1 MAAPA
6 SALSPAASAAEPPL
20 ELTPRGAPA
29 AASRASTAA
38 ANVAPEDLSLPATRK
53 GHLSGLK
60 RLLTRPRKEVVMF
73 LGAGFLMPLGPTF
86 GSWKGLLQ
94 AMIERA
100 KSTPLGEEAHIKK
113 ELERANAVLENA
125 GGSGAKLQ
133 RVAQLIEDT
142 VGDDHMTKLGIEL
155 LELPPEV
162 YDEKLKAEFLLSQ
175 TYAEH
180 TRIERLSRAKLIE
193 ELKVRVPT
201 PEAQKLEELTLEEL
215 KAKRK
220 DARDPSDIKASLVT
234 HPSDDDKKKGKGIV
248 QFRKRIAMVRLL
260 PLKAII
266 TTKRVAERKDH
277 PPLARTHA
285 HTSASRK
292 LTRSFDLSRAVLP
305 SSRQRTQRFSRCGR
319 MKKGAS
325 RSIRS
330 RAPPRARRC
339 AACCATRM
347 QRTRRRRRGRTRESL
362 SWNS

>member
-1 MAAPA
+1 
-6 SALSPAASAAEPPL
+6 
-20 ELTPRGAPA
+20 
-29 AASRASTAA
+29 
-38 ANVAPEDLSLPATRK
+38 
-53 GHLSGLK
+53 
-60 RLLTRPRKEVVMF
+60 MF

-100 KSTPLGEEAHIKK
+100 KSAPLGEEAHIKK

-142 VGDDHMTKLGIEL
+142 VGDEHMNKLGIEL

-193 ELKVRVPT
+193 ELKVRLAPPT
-201 PEAQKLEELTLEEL
+201 PEAPKRPAMDGVSETTTTLEEL

-220 DARDPSDIKASLVT
+220 AACDPSDIKANLVK
-234 HPSDDDKKKGKGIV
+234 HPSDLDKEKGKGIV

-266 TTKRVAERKDH
+266 TTKRVAERKLTFLRL
-277 PPLARTHA
+277 LARSHTQA
-285 HTSASRK
+285 HFASSHVQ
-292 LTRSFDLSRAVLP
+292 LTFPAQLHHLHDEEHGGFL
-305 SSRQRTQRFSRCGR
+305 
-319 MKKGAS
+319 
-325 RSIRS
+325 
-330 RAPPRARRC
+330 
-339 AACCATRM
+339 AA
-347 QRTRRRRRGRTRESL
+347 GE
-362 SWNS
+362 